1 MNSSACARGADAL
14 ALTAPGAGA
23 ASLTAIEAR
32 RFDEQDED
40 GERVDEESA
49 GLGIQILAADIED
62 PQQDGGDKRALEAA
76 KPAHRHDDEKEYQ
89 VEDGKARREPESL
102 NREPAAERAQAA
114 SQRKGEGKQPID
126 IDADR
131 LRHTTIIDG
140 GTNLGTDIGPLEA
153 VPEHGNQH
161 GTNQDD
167 ESAVGRDRAH
177 TDIDLPGEKAWK
189 GHGLR
194 ARPIEIRVGGD
205 RHECEADRKQH
216 LVELAG
222 LVQARIKRALEQD
235 ADCAYRDE
243 S

>member
-1 MNSSACARGADAL
+1 MNSSARARGADAL

-40 GERVDEESA
+40 
-49 GLGIQILAADIED
+49 
-62 PQQDGGDKRALEAA
+62 
-76 KPAHRHDDEKEYQ
+76 
-89 VEDGKARREPESL
+89 
-102 NREPAAERAQAA
+102 
-114 SQRKGEGKQPID
+114 GEGKQPID

-167 ESAVGRDRAH
+167 ESAVGRARAH
-177 TDIDLPGEKAWK
+177 TDIDLPGEKARK
-189 GHGLR
+189 RDGLR
-194 ARPIEIRVGGD
+194 ARPIEIGVGSN
-205 RHECEADRKQH
+205 RHECEADGKQH
-216 LVELAG
+216 LVELTG
-222 LVQARIKRALEQD
+222 LVQARIKRALEED
-235 ADCAYRDE
+235 ADGTHRDE
-243 S
+243 SERERGHEADAPAARQRYHEVTARHGKRAM